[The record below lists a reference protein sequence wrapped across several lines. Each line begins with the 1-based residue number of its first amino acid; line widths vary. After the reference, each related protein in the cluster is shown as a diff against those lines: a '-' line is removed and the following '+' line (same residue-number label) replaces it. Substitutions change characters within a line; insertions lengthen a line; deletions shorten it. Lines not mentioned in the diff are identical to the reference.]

1 MTQMQDFALGF
12 TEPHEVHMGLL
23 LEPVWVFL
31 NGISSL
37 ECVDHTTQLDV
48 ICKLV
53 LDLTVDVIDEDIK
66 EYWSQY

>member
-1 MTQMQDFALGF
+1 
-12 TEPHEVHMGLL
+12 MGLL